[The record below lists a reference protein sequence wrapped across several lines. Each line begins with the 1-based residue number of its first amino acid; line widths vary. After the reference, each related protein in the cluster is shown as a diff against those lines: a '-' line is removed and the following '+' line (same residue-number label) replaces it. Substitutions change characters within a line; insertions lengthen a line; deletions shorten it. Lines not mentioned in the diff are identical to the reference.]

1 MGSFVEVVVKPPTL
15 RNGGNQREM
24 GEEERGVRGE
34 AWEGRGG
41 GGEGGETRE
50 GRGKT
55 KERLGEVRMRREGE
69 KRGRRRG

>member
-34 AWEGRGG
+34 AWEGVKPG
-41 GGEGGETRE
+41 RE
-50 GRGKT
+50 GVKP
-55 KERLGEVRMRREGE
+55 
-69 KRGRRRG
+69 RRGWVKSG